1 MNDTEFVAALRRRD
15 PAAIHHLTETYVPT
29 VWRFVFFRVHGDR
42 HLAEDIVSESVL
54 AIMRAAAKGTEIHS
68 PSAWLRTVATNK
80 VNDHFRAAARVQHLI
95 EEARQTGTHV
105 EEDDAVA
112 QEVLVEKRMEVRRAM
127 DDLPEQHRLAMEWK
141 YIEKLSVRE
150 IAQRLDVTE
159 KAAESI
165 LFRARRELRAK
176 LKPQDEDDETSRLRS
191 RDGHSSSDRTQ
202 VSGQEQTESMKEVT

>member
-1 MNDTEFVAALRRRD
+1 MNDSEFVAALRRRE
-15 PAAIHHLTETYVPT
+15 PAAIHYLTETYVPS

-54 AIMRAAAKGTEIHS
+54 AIMRAAAKGTEIRS
-68 PSAWLRTVATNK
+68 PSAWLRTVAVNK

-105 EEDDAVA
+105 EEQDAVA

-127 DDLPEQHRLAMEWK
+127 DDLPEEHRLAMEWK
-141 YIEKLSVRE
+141 YVEKLSVRE

-176 LKPQDEDDETSRLRS
+176 LKPNDEDDDSSRRRGAHNACVPTDLQQS
-191 RDGHSSSDRTQ
+191 KSAS
-202 VSGQEQTESMKEVT
+202 TESANEVR

>member
-1 MNDTEFVAALRRRD
+1 MNDSEFVAALRRRE

-68 PSAWLRTVATNK
+68 PTAWLRTVATNK

-95 EEARQTGTHV
+95 EEARQTGAHV
-105 EEDDAVA
+105 EENDPVA

-127 DDLPEQHRLAMEWK
+127 DDLPEEHRLAMEWK

-176 LKPQDEDDETSRLRS
+176 LKPNDEDDDSSRRQGTPS
-191 RDGHSSSDRTQ
+191 QG
-202 VSGQEQTESMKEVT
+202 VSPQLEQTEAAPTESANEVT

>member
-1 MNDTEFVAALRRRD
+1 MRVCECGGRGRAHIV
-15 PAAIHHLTETYVPT
+15 PHL
-29 VWRFVFFRVHGDR
+29 GDR
-42 HLAEDIVSESVL
+42 HLAEDIVSEAVL

-68 PSAWLRTVATNK
+68 PSAWLRTVAVNK

-105 EEDDAVA
+105 EDEDAVA

-127 DDLPEQHRLAMEWK
+127 DELPEQHRLAMEWK

-176 LKPQDEDDETSRLRS
+176 LKPNDDDDETSRRFRRS
-191 RDGHSSSDRTQ
+191 RDEREPSSH
-202 VSGQEQTESMKEVT
+202 EQTESVNEVT